1 MKTALYSIIT
11 LMIILTASLNTQAA
25 GTLSGTLNLNTATV
39 TELTILPGIGEAKA
53 QAIVME
59 RQKKPFGKKE
69 ELLLIK
75 GIGDKLYAKLS
86 PFVSL
91 QGATTLKEESAK

>member
-1 MKTALYSIIT
+1 MKALFYSIIV
-11 LMIILTASLNTQAA
+11 LMITLTTGINARAA

-39 TELTILPGIGEAKA
+39 MELTILPGIGEAKA
-53 QAIVME
+53 QAIVTE

-91 QGATTLKEESAK
+91 QGATTLKEESLK